1 MRAAPTSAPT
11 PAFRCLFLQSELC
24 CPQDTMTSSSSTLPA
39 ASMNRQ
45 APAQAGNARRCRR
58 HRWPLRPARGDACSA
73 LCQQARCP
81 ASSPGTP
88 SQWHGWCGV
97 IGSRRMR
104 RLPSPS
110 VHWNAGT
117 QGSCLFVSTFHVSAK
132 ELAIQTVL
140 APMQLGPQRRQQA
153 VMSWSSRLMRLW
165 HLCWN
170 WAGADSSARQ
180 TIEALQHPGAGAGTG
195 SKRCRWRRH
204 FHETC
209 TLTPTA
215 QERGERMGMQE
226 LPAHMQTPHC
236 ARRRH
241 CSPAHDLPSC
251 RRPPVLHQ
259 PPCPSHLCNYAQTH
273 ACQVG
278 LHYQSVTITPLVGRV
293 S

>member
-1 MRAAPTSAPT
+1 
-11 PAFRCLFLQSELC
+11 
-24 CPQDTMTSSSSTLPA
+24 MTSSSSTLPA

-73 LCQQARCP
+73 LCQQAGCP
-81 ASSPGTP
+81 GSAPGTP

-117 QGSCLFVSTFHVSAK
+117 QGSCMFVSTFHVSAK

-153 VMSWSSRLMRLW
+153 VMSWSSRLGRLW

-170 WAGADSSARQ
+170 WAGADSSTRQ
-180 TIEALQHPGAGAGTG
+180 NIEALQHPGAGAGTG

-215 QERGERMGMQE
+215 QERGERECKNYQHTC
-226 LPAHMQTPHC
+226 AHHIARDAGTALLLTTCHPVAGRLCCTYYHVPHTCVTTRTLMAVKWDCTATPT
-236 ARRRH
+236 RH
-241 CSPAHDLPSC
+241 
-251 RRPPVLHQ
+251 PVVQ
-259 PPCPSHLCNYAQTH
+259 
-273 ACQVG
+273 
-278 LHYQSVTITPLVGRV
+278 
-293 S
+293 